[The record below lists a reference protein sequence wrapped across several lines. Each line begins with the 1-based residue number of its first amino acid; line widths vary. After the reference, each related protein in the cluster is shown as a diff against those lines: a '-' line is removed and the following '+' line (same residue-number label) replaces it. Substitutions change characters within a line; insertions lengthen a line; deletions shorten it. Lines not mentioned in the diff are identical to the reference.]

1 MNTRISAMIFLL
13 CVVGLSPSASA
24 EDELPTMSSGTIEP
38 YLSFMAGVAIPNS
51 PDITFNDGTQPVIMQ
66 DVNYSMKQSIGGNA
80 GIWFPTRDK
89 LAGLDLGFEIT
100 GFVWY
105 PDMPCCQLNAN
116 GRNETYIAEDGSTY
130 TGFEGTTTEKQGIYV
145 GGNLMIRYPLG
156 ISEAY
161 PNGRWFP
168 YVGIGPGA
176 HQMSMRPGGFRGAG
190 FANAIADQRDT
201 TIGWL
206 AVGGVKGHLF
216 KYVAAFAEAKY
227 VQADHSA
234 LSTDRYGL
242 STPGGQDL
250 TMNDYHAGIKTVFV
264 HAGLSIHF
272 DIRP

>member
-1 MNTRISAMIFLL
+1 MKTRISAMIFLL
-13 CVVGLSPSASA
+13 CAVGLSQAA
-24 EDELPTMSSGTIEP
+24 RAADELPTISSGTIEP
-38 YLSFMAGVAIPNS
+38 YLSFMAGAAIPNS
-51 PDITFNDGTQPVIMQ
+51 PDITFNDGTQPLIMQ
-66 DVNYSMKQSIGGNA
+66 DVDYTTSKSIGGNA

-89 LAGLDLGFEIT
+89 LAGFDVGFEIT
-100 GFVWY
+100 GFVWN
-105 PDMPCCQLNAN
+105 PDIPCCQENVN
-116 GRNETYIAEDGSTY
+116 GRNESY
-130 TGFEGTTTEKQGIYV
+130 GFEGTTTEKQGIYV
-145 GGNLMIRYPLG
+145 GGNLMVRYPLG
-156 ISEAY
+156 ISESY

-190 FANAIADQRDT
+190 FANAIADQRNT

-206 AVGGVKGHLF
+206 AVGGVKAHLF

-250 TMNDYHAGIKTVFV
+250 TMNDYHAGIKTIFV